1 MQRTPVVAIIG
12 RPNVGK
18 SSLVNRI
25 VGSRLAIVD
34 DMPGVTRDRAYFEVD
49 WGKHTFTLIDTGG
62 LDTQSPASP
71 ANFVQHINDQVMIA
85 LEEADAIVLV
95 VDALTGVTDL
105 DEAIVKQLRKF
116 KKPIKVAVNKVD
128 NKAALALVPEFYQL
142 ALGDPI
148 PVSAM
153 HGTVGVGDLLDWV
166 ITSLKESGCYD
177 MSLGDDYPEET
188 IRLAFVGRPNV
199 GKSSL
204 VNSMLGHNRQI
215 VSDIAGTT
223 RDAIDCRFDW
233 KNPAT
238 QEPQP
243 FVLVDTAGVRRRT
256 KVAFGPEYFSVN
268 RAFRAMKRADVTILV
283 MDAEEGMTDQ
293 DKKLIELSNRQG
305 NALVLVMNKWD
316 LITDKNT
323 NTLEKHKKALY
334 AQIPSA
340 AFAPIVYTS
349 ALMHQRIEDILAK
362 AVEVVK
368 NNRRRI
374 QTRVVNPLI
383 AQAMSLSPP
392 PPYKNKRLKVYYAS
406 QVDASPPTFVLFV
419 NDDGLIKD
427 PYKRY
432 IEKRLRENIEFVG
445 SPIVIKCR
453 PKLNADAK
461 AKPKGRLKTIAKPN
475 SAKTTA
481 NAL

>member
-25 VGSRLAIVD
+25 VGSRKAIVD
-34 DMPGVTRDRAYFEVD
+34 DMPGVTRDRAYFEVE
-49 WGKHTFTLIDTGG
+49 WGKHTFTLVDTGG
-62 LDTQSPASP
+62 LDTQSQASP
-71 ANFVQHINDQVMIA
+71 SNFVQHVNDQVMIA

-128 NKAALALVPEFYQL
+128 NKAALSLVPEFYQL

-153 HGTVGVGDLLDWV
+153 HGTVGVGDLLDWI
-166 ITSLKESGCYD
+166 ITSLKESGCYEI
-177 MSLGDDYPEET
+177 SLGEYPEET

-223 RDAIDCRFDW
+223 RDSIDCRFDW
-233 KNPAT
+233 KNAAT
-238 QEPQP
+238 NTVQP

-256 KVAFGPEYFSVN
+256 KVVFGPEYFSVN
-268 RAFRAMKRADVTILV
+268 RSFRAMKHADVTILV

-323 NTLEKHKKALY
+323 TTLEKHKKALY

-340 AFAPIVYTS
+340 AFAPIIYTS
-349 ALMHQRIEDILAK
+349 ALNHQRVDDILAK
-362 AVEVVK
+362 AVEVVA

-374 QTRVVNPLI
+374 QTSVVNQLI

-453 PKLNADAK
+453 PKLMPTQRPSPRA
-461 AKPKGRLKTIAKPN
+461 G
-475 SAKTTA
+475 
-481 NAL
+481 